1 MAIWH
6 TGCYIVRRKE
16 VQFQILEEPTM
27 AITKKSLIGKS
38 PSKKSTKKSTK
49 KASGPAAAAK
59 IVTASQIVT
68 AYRI

>member
-1 MAIWH
+1 
-6 TGCYIVRRKE
+6 
-16 VQFQILEEPTM
+16 M

-38 PSKKSTKKSTK
+38 PSKKSTKKSTT